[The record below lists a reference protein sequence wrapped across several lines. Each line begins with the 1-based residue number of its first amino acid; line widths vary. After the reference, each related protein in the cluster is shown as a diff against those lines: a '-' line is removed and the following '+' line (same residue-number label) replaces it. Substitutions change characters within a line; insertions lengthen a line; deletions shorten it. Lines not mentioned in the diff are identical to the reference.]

1 MVLIRIAY
9 VADLP
14 PPDEIMKALGGAGQV
29 SRRAAP
35 ATPPP
40 ADREP
45 RAPLNVAAP
54 SAASTGDGGF
64 ETSELPVEWVADDA
78 PPLEA
83 YGDLI
88 EGLSEDDDAAPAPQG
103 QSARPLR
110 TFAEVAELAGER
122 RDARLRTHLEEYVSL
137 VKFDGTAGSIDLF
150 LLPGAPPEIANDL
163 REKLN
168 RWTDRRWV
176 VVLSKAAGEPTLGH
190 QRRDREA
197 AELAQLKK
205 HPAVAAIF
213 EAFPD
218 AKFAAVRTTAV
229 RGDDEAGTG

>member
-1 MVLIRIAY
+1 MEKTELSAEWA
-9 VADLP
+9 AD
-14 PPDEIMKALGGAGQV
+14 E
-29 SRRAAP
+29 
-35 ATPPP
+35 
-40 ADREP
+40 
-45 RAPLNVAAP
+45 
-54 SAASTGDGGF
+54 
-64 ETSELPVEWVADDA
+64 A

-88 EGLSEDDDAAPAPQG
+88 EDLGGDDDDPPVTPQAL
-103 QSARPLR
+103 SVRPLR
-110 TFAEVAELAGER
+110 SFADVVELAGER
-122 RDARLRTHLEEYVSL
+122 RDARLRTHLEEFVSL
-137 VKFDGTAGSIDLF
+137 VKYDGMAGSIDLY

-168 RWTDRRWV
+168 RWTERRWV
-176 VVLSKAAGEPTLGH
+176 VVLSKAAGEPTLGQ

-218 AKFAAVRTTAV
+218 AKFAAVRTTAG
-229 RGDDEAGTG
+229 REDDEAGTG